1 MRKTLFLKFVIVY
14 LCFGILSFVAVS
26 VITSKLTEN
35 YLVKTE
41 TESMYREANS
51 IAAGRLVQ
59 SYTQADSLYEVY
71 AYLSALSSYHST
83 EIWLMDPKGEILV
96 DTSEEFGTTDLG
108 TIENFDLTALTGTY
122 YQRGNFFGHFSTEVL
137 SVVAPI
143 TSDYNTEGYIAIHHE
158 MHELKAEANSLLN
171 ISYITLIIVFLLSL
185 LVLLAF
191 ACMVYLP
198 LKRIIYAANEYA
210 AGNLNYTLPV
220 ENNDEMGY
228 LAASMNYMAGEIN
241 KAGEYQRKFVSNIS
255 HDFRSPL
262 TSIKGYVEAML
273 DGTIPPEMQ
282 EKYLNIVLS
291 ETVRL
296 NKLTRGL
303 LTLNTFDDKGMYL
316 EITEFDI
323 NQVIRNTAATFEG
336 TCQSKSIAIQLT
348 LDAPTLYVK
357 ADMGKIQQVLYNLI
371 DNAIKFSNP
380 SSYIYIETT
389 EKHGKVFV
397 SVKDT
402 GEGIPKESIQKIWE
416 RFYKTDP
423 SRGKDKKGTG
433 LGLAIV
439 KEIIQAHNE
448 NINVV
453 STEGVGTEFTF
464 SLQKAKNSSHSEESE

>member
-1 MRKTLFLKFVIVY
+1 MRKTLYLKFVIVF
-14 LCFGILSFVAVS
+14 LCFGILSFAAVS
-26 VITSKLTEN
+26 VITSGLIEKHLI
-35 YLVKTE
+35 KSE
-41 TESMYREANS
+41 TESMSREANS

-59 SYTQADSLYEVY
+59 SYDQAESLYEVY
-71 AYLSALSSYHST
+71 AYLSALSSYHSM
-83 EIWLMDPKGEILV
+83 EIWLMDPRGEILV
-96 DTSEEFGTTDLG
+96 DTSEDFSASDLG
-108 TIENFDLTALTGTY
+108 TIEDFDLTALIGTY

-143 TSDYNTEGYIAIHHE
+143 TSNYNTLGYIAIHHE
-158 MHELKAEANSLLN
+158 IDNLKAEANSLLN
-171 ISYITLIIVFLLSL
+171 ISYLTLVILYLLSL
-185 LVLLAF
+185 LLLLAF
-191 ACMVYLP
+191 TCMVYLP

-210 AGNLNYTLPV
+210 AGNLNYKLPV

-291 ETVRL
+291 ETERL

-316 EITEFDI
+316 EITDFDI
-323 NQVIRNTAATFEG
+323 NKVIRDTSATFEG
-336 TCQSKSIAIQLT
+336 ICQKKDISIQLT
-348 LDAPTLYVK
+348 LEGPSLYVK

-402 GEGIPKESIQKIWE
+402 GEGIPKESIKKIWE

-464 SLQKAKNSSHSEESE
+464 SLQKSKTSGEAEEE

>member
-1 MRKTLFLKFVIVY
+1 MRKTLYLKFVIVY
-14 LCFGILSFVAVS
+14 LCFGILSFTAVS
-26 VITSKLTEN
+26 VVTSGLIEN
-35 YLVKTE
+35 HLIKSE

-59 SYTQADSLYEVY
+59 SYEQTESLYEVY
-71 AYLSALSSYHST
+71 AYLSALSSYHSM
-83 EIWLMDPKGEILV
+83 EIWLMDPMGKILV
-96 DTSEEFGTTDLG
+96 NTSEDFSSRDLG
-108 TIENFDLTALTGTY
+108 TIENFDLTELTGTY

-143 TSDYNTEGYIAIHHE
+143 TSNYDTQGYIAIHHE
-158 MHELKAEANSLLN
+158 IANLKAEANSLLN
-171 ISYITLIIVFLLSL
+171 ISYLSLIILFLLSL
-185 LVLLAF
+185 LLLFAF
-191 ACMVYLP
+191 TCMVYLP
-198 LKRIIYAANEYA
+198 LKKIIYAANEYA
-210 AGNLNYTLPV
+210 AGNLNYKLPV

-282 EKYLNIVLS
+282 ERYLNIVLS
-291 ETVRL
+291 ETERL

-316 EITEFDI
+316 EITDFDI
-323 NQVIRNTAATFEG
+323 NKVIRDPSATFEG
-336 TCQSKSIAIQLT
+336 ICQTKEISIQLT
-348 LDAPTLYVK
+348 LEGPSLYVK

-380 SSYIYIETT
+380 SSYIYIDTT

-464 SLQKAKNSSHSEESE
+464 SLQKSKYSGEITED